1 MCLLLGGEEN
11 RGIIFIRDLFFRGF
25 PYNFRKKPI
34 DNHRNIEY
42 DDLDNKRNMHKRS
55 CEKMLEIL
63 FFIFLFGI
71 FGKLFFFGMR
81 AAWSISKLLITIVFL
96 PVILL
101 GMVFGGLLYLAF
113 PILLIIGILSLFRTK

>member
-1 MCLLLGGEEN
+1 
-11 RGIIFIRDLFFRGF
+11 
-25 PYNFRKKPI
+25 
-34 DNHRNIEY
+34 
-42 DDLDNKRNMHKRS
+42 
-55 CEKMLEIL
+55 MLELL

-113 PILLIIGILSLFRTK
+113 RSCSLSVSFHCLEQNKVSK